1 LVDAG
6 RDGDLRFQSGE
17 AGPRLVRVRRVRVGK
32 EPVWRLGRTDD
43 DPRLRAHL
51 GGHSGKG
58 DAVALRKIPGTVE
71 LHTGVAR
78 TVGPD
83 LANDPHYRVLHR
95 HALARPT
102 AERDLDRLR
111 YPQPRP
117 PKGKGDRDVGGAH
130 AGPECSHRTVAVAM
144 RVAAD
149 DHRARLA
156 VALLNHD
163 LVADAFAGVIKRR
176 DALLSYPLAQCPMR
190 VRDDRRRRRRRMVHE
205 DGDARGIPDA
215 LLTKQIG

>member
-1 LVDAG
+1 MAREHAARPPKARPAPGAPDDRARGREGKERPVRHRILELPPRGGHHLEPHVRCDPLAAEHRGGLAKIDEPAVRARAQEHHVDGLADRLRHVDDLVDAG

-17 AGPRLVRVRRVRVGK
+17 VDPDLVRVRRVRVGK
-32 EPVWRLGRTDD
+32 EPVGRLGRTDD

-83 LANDPHYRVLHR
+83 LANDPHDRVLHR
-95 HALARPT
+95 HAFARPT

-117 PKGKGDRDVGGAH
+117 PKG
-130 AGPECSHRTVAVAM
+130 
-144 RVAAD
+144 
-149 DHRARLA
+149 
-156 VALLNHD
+156 
-163 LVADAFAGVIKRR
+163 
-176 DALLSYPLAQCPMR
+176 
-190 VRDDRRRRRRRMVHE
+190 
-205 DGDARGIPDA
+205 
-215 LLTKQIG
+215 